1 MLVDID
7 QLKRSAD
14 QLRQARD
21 YADAIVQT
29 LREALVVLSDDLQV
43 VTANHQFYQIFRV
56 NPGDTE
62 GRSIFE
68 LGNGQWDIPQLR
80 SLLYD
85 LLPQNSQVD
94 DFEVVHDFETIG
106 PQTMRLNARK
116 MLTNEG
122 KDLILL
128 AIEDIPT

>member
-1 MLVDID
+1 
-7 QLKRSAD
+7 
-14 QLRQARD
+14 
-21 YADAIVQT
+21 
-29 LREALVVLSDDLQV
+29 
-43 VTANHQFYQIFRV
+43 
-56 NPGDTE
+56 
-62 GRSIFE
+62 